1 MLAGSLGQ
9 RVGEQAGGS
18 ASLAQDKDTTAV
30 ERCIGVARRVGGAGR
45 GAGGCVIRCSGG
57 YGRGGVARG
66 FLVHRLAG
74 GTLFFRCHAR
84 GSLGDGSGSDAC
96 GVGLALECGVHGSLL
111 LGGAL
116 GDLRLVRGCLFGAL
130 LAVVYLE
137 EGEVNEEIDNQQ
149 DGDEQERKG
158 LKSQT
163 HGDAQGRGGGPGKAE
178 HEAVHTQDVDE
189 ELGDP
194 DIGDG
199 REDEGDEEDGVQD
212 HGSAEEER
220 LVDAKANR
228 HG

>member
-1 MLAGSLGQ
+1 M
-9 RVGEQAGGS
+9 
-18 ASLAQDKDTTAV
+18 
-30 ERCIGVARRVGGAGR
+30 
-45 GAGGCVIRCSGG
+45 
-57 YGRGGVARG
+57 
-66 FLVHRLAG
+66 
-74 GTLFFRCHAR
+74 
-84 GSLGDGSGSDAC
+84 
-96 GVGLALECGVHGSLL
+96 L

-116 GDLRLVRGCLFGAL
+116 GDLSLVRGCLFGAF

-137 EGEVNEEIDNQQ
+137 EGEIDEEIDNQQ
-149 DGDEQERKG
+149 GGDEQERKG

-163 HGDAQGRGGGPGKAE
+163 HGDANGCGGGPGKAE

-212 HGSAEEER
+212 HGGAEEER